1 LNKNNTKSKDI
12 LHTEAFLQASR
23 VEMNRIVLQKE
34 EECLKLSRILMES
47 ETAADNIRRAL
58 EDAER

>member
-1 LNKNNTKSKDI
+1 
-12 LHTEAFLQASR
+12 
-23 VEMNRIVLQKE
+23 MNRIVLQKE
-34 EECLKLSRILMES
+34 GECLKLSRILMES